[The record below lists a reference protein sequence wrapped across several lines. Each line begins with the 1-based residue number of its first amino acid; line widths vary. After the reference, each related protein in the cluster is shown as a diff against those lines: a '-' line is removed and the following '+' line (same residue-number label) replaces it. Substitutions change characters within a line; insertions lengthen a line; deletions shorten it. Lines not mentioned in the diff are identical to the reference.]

1 MTNNLR
7 DDTSCV
13 SNQHQQSRC
22 GILKLNVSPE
32 LPVPELPLNCRFK
45 TCESDLQF
53 AIFEIQA
60 NRGFSKGAQC
70 SGGQNTG
77 GNYFV
82 GPKITLSDPVVS
94 LN

>member
-7 DDTSCV
+7 DDTSSV
-13 SNQHQQSRC
+13 PNQHQQSRC
-22 GILKLNVSPE
+22 GIFKINVSRE
-32 LPVPELPLNCRFK
+32 LPELPLNCRFK

-70 SGGQNTG
+70 SGGQNTS

-82 GPKITLSDPVVS
+82 RPKITRPGPVIS